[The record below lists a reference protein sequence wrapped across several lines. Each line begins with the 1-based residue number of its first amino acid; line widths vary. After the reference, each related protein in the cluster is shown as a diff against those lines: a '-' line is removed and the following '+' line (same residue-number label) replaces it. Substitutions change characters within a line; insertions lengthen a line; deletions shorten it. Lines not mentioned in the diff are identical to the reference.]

1 MSALISQV
9 IRRQIALSA
18 PRSSGTA
25 ATAGE
30 HSGGHKVWK
39 RLSFFVAF
47 PAIGLCMLN
56 SYLSHQEHAHHPRPP
71 FVKYDYLARREKRFP
86 WGDGT
91 KSLFHNPH
99 TNALPG
105 GYEA

>member
-30 HSGGHKVWK
+30 HSGMPQN
-39 RLSFFVAF
+39 S
-47 PAIGLCMLN
+47 
-56 SYLSHQEHAHHPRPP
+56 SYLRM
-71 FVKYDYLARREKRFP
+71 
-86 WGDGT
+86 
-91 KSLFHNPH
+91 
-99 TNALPG
+99 
-105 GYEA
+105 